1 MPLTY
6 NEELRRPVNKDVH
19 ETFSTET
26 RPRGDVDIPDHIY
39 NWLADFFNI
48 HLTTN
53 LPRTFQVKFFKSV
66 QI

>member
-26 RPRGDVDIPDHIY
+26 RPRR
-39 NWLADFFNI
+39 WELC
-48 HLTTN
+48 
-53 LPRTFQVKFFKSV
+53 PRRDREETLWVRDETETETLQVAETFGEKQ
-66 QI
+66 